1 MISILT
7 AALVETLAKF
17 IINKT
22 LVNLEEIN
30 IDGAPSWYMKE
41 YSDNICAFSY
51 AKGDLASV
59 VVAKNKVKI
68 KMTKKL
74 DNLVEITVYENM
86 SKITNE
92 KEKALVSQWKKDPN
106 IDIFRDKNMTF
117 SKIVYDE
124 DLNTTFA
131 RGCIA
136 NEEVI
141 KYQKNRL
148 EDIKKTLLK
157 HKSSSAIDE
166 LEDELNIKSS
176 ADKYTDPF
184 DELKK
189 SVK

>member
-1 MISILT
+1 MIAILT
-7 AALVETLAKF
+7 SALVETLAKF
-17 IINKT
+17 IIHKT

-30 IDGAPSWYMKE
+30 IEGAPSWYMKE
-41 YSDNICAFSY
+41 YNDNICTFSY

-59 VVAKNKVKI
+59 EIAKDEVKI
-68 KMTKKL
+68 KMTKRIDK
-74 DNLVEITVYENM
+74 LVEITVYENM

-92 KEKALVSQWKKDPN
+92 KERALVSSWKKDPN

-124 DLNTTFA
+124 DLKTTFA
-131 RGCIA
+131 RGCIP
-136 NEEVI
+136 NEEVL

-166 LEDELNIKSS
+166 LEKEVSLNNNTKTY
-176 ADKYTDPF
+176 KDPF

-189 SVK
+189 SIK

>member
-1 MISILT
+1 MIAILT
-7 AALVETLAKF
+7 SALVETLAKF
-17 IINKT
+17 IIHKT

-30 IDGAPSWYMKE
+30 IEGAPSWYMKE
-41 YSDNICAFSY
+41 YSDNICTFSY

-59 VVAKNKVKI
+59 EIAKDEVKI
-68 KMTKKL
+68 KMTKRIDK
-74 DNLVEITVYENM
+74 LVEITVYENM

-92 KEKALVSQWKKDPN
+92 KERALVSSWKKDPN

-124 DLNTTFA
+124 DLKTTFA
-131 RGCIA
+131 RGCIP
-136 NEEVI
+136 NEEVL

-166 LEDELNIKSS
+166 LEKEVSLNNNTNTYK
-176 ADKYTDPF
+176 DPF

-189 SVK
+189 SIK